1 MDPAGP
7 HPSHDFPSILEGRRT
22 VRNFDRSVRIPR
34 SELLGMLDEAARA
47 PSSVNMQPW
56 RFLVIESEDAR
67 RRLLPLM
74 RLNKR
79 QTKDASDLVV
89 IFGDLECYRM
99 AERIYGRAARRGILP
114 RLMAKAQ
121 LAAIVPAY
129 RALTREKMTRVVH
142 IDASLMAMQLM
153 LVAREHGYDTN
164 PIGGFEED
172 RIAETFGIDPNRYVP
187 VLIVAI
193 GRAAKPGHPSYRLPA
208 RNLTW
213 WNDARGREPG
223 EYDAGADG
231 DAGDET
237 NGMEK
242 A

>member
-1 MDPAGP
+1 
-7 HPSHDFPSILEGRRT
+7 
-22 VRNFDRSVRIPR
+22 
-34 SELLGMLDEAARA
+34 
-47 PSSVNMQPW
+47 
-56 RFLVIESEDAR
+56 
-67 RRLLPLM
+67 
-74 RLNKR
+74 
-79 QTKDASDLVV
+79 
-89 IFGDLECYRM
+89 
-99 AERIYGRAARRGILP
+99 
-114 RLMAKAQ
+114 MAKAQ

-129 RALTREKMTRVVH
+129 RAFTREKMTRVVH

-193 GRAAKPGHPSYRLPA
+193 GRAAKPGHPSYRLTA